1 MPETRD
7 HHVLD
12 RALSTVRQLHRR
24 FLLTLARRLTAD
36 VAHWRIAFAGAFAA
50 YDARLRRL
58 LLANSWIAFTR
69 PLAAYAARM
78 RRFLLTLART
88 APAFRTR
95 LRFERLA
102 IPFRIAEVLMRLHK
116 VIDSEVILPVIQPR
130 AASDD
135 LLEFDY

>member
-1 MPETRD
+1 MPETRR
-7 HHVLD
+7 HHVLNRPLLPVRELNRSLLYAFA
-12 RALSTVRQLHRR
+12 RAL
-24 FLLTLARRLTAD
+24 A
-36 VAHWRIAFAGAFAA
+36 AF
-50 YDARLRRL
+50 
-58 LLANSWIAFTR
+58 LANSWIAFTR
-69 PLAAYAARM
+69 SLAAYAARL
-78 RRFLLTLART
+78 RRSLLTLART

-116 VIDSEVILPVIQPR
+116 IVNRKVVFPIIKPR